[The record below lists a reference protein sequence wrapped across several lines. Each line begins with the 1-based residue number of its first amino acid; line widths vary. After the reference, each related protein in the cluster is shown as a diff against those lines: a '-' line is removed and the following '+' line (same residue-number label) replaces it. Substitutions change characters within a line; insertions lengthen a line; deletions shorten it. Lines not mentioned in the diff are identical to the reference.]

1 MRGAGVELL
10 PLIDREDTDD
20 ETMEAYMQDLES
32 IRGIQGHPIPHV
44 RVEPQ
49 PEATAADARRWGC
62 ILSLLIAGCLL
73 LLLLLYHFGG
83 LSTPAPTILQSDTL
97 LPGWSSAL
105 ARSKSRTN
113 SKGKKESRESV
124 RARAKARAEEQAA
137 STATTATTGVTGGDS
152 VTSGIS
158 IGSGAD
164 HEDTD
169 NVGVAEATGG
179 GICPQ
184 APAGTKV
191 FVVSP

>member
-1 MRGAGVELL
+1 MRGSGVELL

-32 IRGIQGHPIPHV
+32 IRGIQGHPVPHV

-49 PEATAADARRWGC
+49 PEATAADARRWGW

-83 LSTPAPTILQSDTL
+83 LSTPEPTELKSDTL
-97 LPGWSSAL
+97 LPGWSNAL

-124 RARAKARAEEQAA
+124 RARAKARAEEQVA
-137 STATTATTGVTGGDS
+137 TAVTTGVTGGDS
-152 VTSGIS
+152 ATSGTS
-158 IGSGAD
+158 SGSVAD
-164 HEDTD
+164 HEDTEK
-169 NVGVAEATGG
+169 VGVAEATGG
-179 GICPQ
+179 GVCPQ
-184 APAGTKV
+184 TPAGTKV